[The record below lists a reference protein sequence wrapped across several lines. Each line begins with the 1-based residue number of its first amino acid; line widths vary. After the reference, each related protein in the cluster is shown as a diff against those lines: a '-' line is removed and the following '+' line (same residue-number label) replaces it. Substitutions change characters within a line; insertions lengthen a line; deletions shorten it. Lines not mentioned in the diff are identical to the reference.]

1 MPLPHSLETTVR
13 GLGMPTR
20 LVHGKVTLDQ
30 EFTVCKEGDVL
41 NSNQTRLLKLFG
53 SAMAEFSIKL
63 IAYVDPIPPYC
74 LDFVYAS
81 PIVKS

>member
-1 MPLPHSLETTVR
+1 
-13 GLGMPTR
+13 MPTR

-30 EFTVCKEGDVL
+30 EFVVCKEGDIL

-63 IAYVDPIPPYC
+63 IACVDHPA
-74 LDFVYAS
+74 LSYAS
-81 PIVKS
+81 